1 MESEKIICWEKPQR
15 AMSVADWKNISAD
28 SAPPGVYTPNMS
40 KEDQLKWKGKIIG
53 TDKPRVEVRK
63 TFHTK
68 NHFAH
73 VLFTFAPFEDE
84 SFIISTN
91 GKISFSDKEFGEL
104 PKVLLEVGMVL
115 HELVDKIEMK
125 LREKN
130 KDNTF
135 DNLND
140 SK

>member
-1 MESEKIICWEKPQR
+1 MESEKIIYWEKPNR

-40 KEDQLKWKGKIIG
+40 EEDQLKWKGKIIG

-63 TFHTK
+63 TFHSK
-68 NHFAH
+68 KHFAH

-91 GKISFSDKEFGEL
+91 GKISFSDKEFSEF

-115 HELVDKIEMK
+115 QELVDKLKIK
-125 LREKN
+125 LQDKN
-130 KDNTF
+130 KDDTF
-135 DNLND
+135 YNLND